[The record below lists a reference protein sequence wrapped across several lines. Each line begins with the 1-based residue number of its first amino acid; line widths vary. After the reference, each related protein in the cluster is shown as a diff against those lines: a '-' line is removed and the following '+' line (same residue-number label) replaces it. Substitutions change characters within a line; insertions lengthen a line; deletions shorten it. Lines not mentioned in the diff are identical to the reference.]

1 MRPLAL
7 LRSNSTNYISALKS
21 LKTVSALQKKRWG
34 ILLLFIAAI
43 AVILAGF
50 LLDLEPD
57 VSNRLKG
64 LGTVMI
70 FFVVMPLFL
79 LVESPGKRMKD
90 YMLTEENI
98 RKMQSDKKDPTQVNG
113 AD

>member
-1 MRPLAL
+1 M
-7 LRSNSTNYISALKS
+7 SS
-21 LKTVSALQKKRWG
+21 LQKKRWG

-43 AVILAGF
+43 VIILTGF
-50 LLDLEPD
+50 LLDLEPE

-79 LVESPGKRMKD
+79 LVESPGKKMKD

-98 RKMQSDKKDPTQVNG
+98 KKMQSDKKEPPQVNG

>member
-1 MRPLAL
+1 M
-7 LRSNSTNYISALKS
+7 
-21 LKTVSALQKKRWG
+21 QKKRWG
-34 ILLLFIAAI
+34 ILLLFITAM
-43 AVILAGF
+43 VIILMGF
-50 LLDLEPD
+50 LLDLEPE

-79 LVESPGKRMKD
+79 LVESPGKKLKD
-90 YMLTEENI
+90 YMLTAENI
-98 RKMQSDKKDPTQVNG
+98 KKMQSDKKEPTQVNG

>member
-1 MRPLAL
+1 
-7 LRSNSTNYISALKS
+7 
-21 LKTVSALQKKRWG
+21 VSSLQKKRWG
-34 ILLLFIAAI
+34 IFILFITAM
-43 AVILAGF
+43 VIILTGF

-79 LVESPGKRMKD
+79 LVESPGKKMKD

-98 RKMQSDKKDPTQVNG
+98 KKMQSDKKDPNQVNG

>member
-1 MRPLAL
+1 
-7 LRSNSTNYISALKS
+7 
-21 LKTVSALQKKRWG
+21 VSSLQKKRWG
-34 ILLLFIAAI
+34 IFILFIAAV
-43 AVILAGF
+43 ATILAGF

-79 LVESPGKRMKD
+79 LVESPGKKMKD

-98 RKMQSDKKDPTQVNG
+98 KKMQSDMKEPTKVNG

>member
-1 MRPLAL
+1 M
-7 LRSNSTNYISALKS
+7 
-21 LKTVSALQKKRWG
+21 QKKRWG
-34 ILLLFIAAI
+34 ILILFITAM
-43 AVILAGF
+43 VITLTGF
-50 LLDLEPD
+50 LLDLDPE

-79 LVESPGKRMKD
+79 LVESPGKKMKD
-90 YMLTEENI
+90 YMFTEENI
-98 RKMQSDKKDPTQVNG
+98 RKMQSDKKEPPQVNG

>member
-1 MRPLAL
+1 M
-7 LRSNSTNYISALKS
+7 
-21 LKTVSALQKKRWG
+21 SALQKKRWG
-34 ILLLFIAAI
+34 ILILFIAAV
-43 AVILAGF
+43 ATILAGF
-50 LLDLEPD
+50 LLDFEPD

-64 LGTVMI
+64 LGTVLI

-79 LVESPGKRMKD
+79 LVESPGKKMKD

-98 RKMQSDKKDPTQVNG
+98 KKMQSDKKESSKVTG

>member
-1 MRPLAL
+1 M
-7 LRSNSTNYISALKS
+7 
-21 LKTVSALQKKRWG
+21 QKKRWG
-34 ILLLFIAAI
+34 IFLLFIAAI
-43 AVILAGF
+43 AIILAGF
-50 LLDLEPD
+50 LLDLELEL
-57 VSNRLKG
+57 SNRLKG

-79 LVESPGKRMKD
+79 LVESPGKKMKD

-98 RKMQSDKKDPTQVNG
+98 RKMQSDKKEPPKVNG

>member
-1 MRPLAL
+1 
-7 LRSNSTNYISALKS
+7 
-21 LKTVSALQKKRWG
+21 VSPLQKKRSI
-34 ILLLFIAAI
+34 ILILFIAAI
-43 AVILAGF
+43 ATILAGF
-50 LLDLEPD
+50 LLDFEPD

-79 LVESPGKRMKD
+79 LVESPGKKMKD

-98 RKMQSDKKDPTQVNG
+98 KKMQSDKKEPR
-113 AD
+113 

>member
-1 MRPLAL
+1 M
-7 LRSNSTNYISALKS
+7 
-21 LKTVSALQKKRWG
+21 SALQKKRWG
-34 ILLLFIAAI
+34 ILLLFITAI
-43 AVILAGF
+43 TIILAGF
-50 LLDLEPD
+50 LLDLEPEL
-57 VSNRLKG
+57 SNRLKG

-79 LVESPGKRMKD
+79 LVESPGKKMKD

-98 RKMQSDKKDPTQVNG
+98 KKMQSDEKEPPKVNG

>member
-1 MRPLAL
+1 M
-7 LRSNSTNYISALKS
+7 ST
-21 LKTVSALQKKRWG
+21 LQKKRWG
-34 ILLLFIAAI
+34 ILILFIAAV
-43 AVILAGF
+43 ATILAGF
-50 LLDLEPD
+50 LLDFEPD

-64 LGTVMI
+64 LGTVLI

-79 LVESPGKRMKD
+79 LVESPGKKMKD

-98 RKMQSDKKDPTQVNG
+98 KKMQSDKKESSKVTG

>member
-1 MRPLAL
+1 
-7 LRSNSTNYISALKS
+7 
-21 LKTVSALQKKRWG
+21 
-34 ILLLFIAAI
+34 
-43 AVILAGF
+43 
-50 LLDLEPD
+50 
-57 VSNRLKG
+57 
-64 LGTVMI
+64 MI

-79 LVESPGKRMKD
+79 LVESPGKKMKD

>member
-1 MRPLAL
+1 
-7 LRSNSTNYISALKS
+7 
-21 LKTVSALQKKRWG
+21 VSPLQKKRSI
-34 ILLLFIAAI
+34 ILILFIAAI
-43 AVILAGF
+43 ATILAGF

-70 FFVVMPLFL
+70 FFVIMPLFL
-79 LVESPGKRMKD
+79 LVESPGKKMKD

-98 RKMQSDKKDPTQVNG
+98 KKMQSDKNEPR
-113 AD
+113 

>member
-1 MRPLAL
+1 V
-7 LRSNSTNYISALKS
+7 ST
-21 LKTVSALQKKRWG
+21 LQKKRWG
-34 ILLLFIAAI
+34 ILILFIAAV
-43 AVILAGF
+43 ATILAGF
-50 LLDLEPD
+50 LLDFEPD

-64 LGTVMI
+64 LGTVLI

-79 LVESPGKRMKD
+79 LVESPGKKMKD

-98 RKMQSDKKDPTQVNG
+98 KKMQSDKKESSKVTD

>member
-1 MRPLAL
+1 
-7 LRSNSTNYISALKS
+7 
-21 LKTVSALQKKRWG
+21 VSSLQKKRWG
-34 ILLLFIAAI
+34 IFILFIAAV
-43 AVILAGF
+43 ATILAGF

-79 LVESPGKRMKD
+79 LVESPGKKMKD

-98 RKMQSDKKDPTQVNG
+98 KKMQSDNKEPTKVNG

>member
-1 MRPLAL
+1 M
-7 LRSNSTNYISALKS
+7 N
-21 LKTVSALQKKRWG
+21 ALQKKRWG
-34 ILLLFIAAI
+34 ILILFITAI
-43 AVILAGF
+43 VIILTGF
-50 LLDLEPD
+50 LLDLEPH

-64 LGTVMI
+64 LGTVVI

-79 LVESPGKRMKD
+79 LVESPGKKMRD

-98 RKMQSDKKDPTQVNG
+98 RKMQSDEKESPKVNG

>member
-1 MRPLAL
+1 M
-7 LRSNSTNYISALKS
+7 
-21 LKTVSALQKKRWG
+21 QKKRWG
-34 ILLLFIAAI
+34 ILILFITAM
-43 AVILAGF
+43 VIILTGF

-79 LVESPGKRMKD
+79 LVESPGKKMKD
-90 YMLTEENI
+90 YMFTEENI
-98 RKMQSDKKDPTQVNG
+98 RKMQSDKKEPPQVNG

>member
-1 MRPLAL
+1 MV
-7 LRSNSTNYISALKS
+7 I
-21 LKTVSALQKKRWG
+21 
-34 ILLLFIAAI
+34 ILT
-43 AVILAGF
+43 GF

-79 LVESPGKRMKD
+79 LVESTGKKMKD
-90 YMLTEENI
+90 YMLIEENI
-98 RKMQSDKKDPTQVNG
+98 KKMQSDKKDPNQVNG

>member
-1 MRPLAL
+1 V
-7 LRSNSTNYISALKS
+7 N
-21 LKTVSALQKKRWG
+21 ALQKKRWG
-34 ILLLFIAAI
+34 ILILFITAI
-43 AVILAGF
+43 VIILTGF
-50 LLDLEPD
+50 LLDLEPH

-64 LGTVMI
+64 LGTVVI

-79 LVESPGKRMKD
+79 LVESPGKKMRD

-98 RKMQSDKKDPTQVNG
+98 RKMQSDEKEPPKVNG

>member
-1 MRPLAL
+1 M
-7 LRSNSTNYISALKS
+7 
-21 LKTVSALQKKRWG
+21 QKKRWG
-34 ILLLFIAAI
+34 VLILFIASI
-43 AVILAGF
+43 VIILIGF

-79 LVESPGKRMKD
+79 LIESPGKKIKD

-98 RKMQSDKKDPTQVNG
+98 IKMQSDKKEPPQVNG